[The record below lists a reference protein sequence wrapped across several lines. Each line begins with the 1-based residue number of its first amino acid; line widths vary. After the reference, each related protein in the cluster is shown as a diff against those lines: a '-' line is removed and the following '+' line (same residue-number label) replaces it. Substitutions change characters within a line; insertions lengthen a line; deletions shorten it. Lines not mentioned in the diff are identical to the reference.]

1 MNRQVQIIHP
11 VFCRVTNSSLVSI
24 AASRQPAAV
33 MLGWSSNSCFFGKR
47 FILVLGIVGLVVGW
61 TYLKRQPREIHSVAS
76 REIPEFTPHQQAEP
90 SAAASIPAPEPAPP
104 PAGEDPA
111 PLMPLKPMVVDL
123 GGGRFAVGG
132 VTIDRRLRE
141 ITLPAEVNMVEG
153 PVEYALVSKQ
163 GKIHEAVFATAA
175 EARDLHVAALLL
187 GVTPSSDLGPQNGA
201 ATVKRGAAVVIT
213 VEWERNGP
221 TERIFL
227 NEAVN
232 LSDPSTKAVSG
243 NLPAGAWIY
252 NGSRIEGDGVFAATR
267 HGSMISI
274 IRDDD
279 ALVNNPGASRDND
292 EIHTPNAGKLP
303 PKGHP
308 VRIVLRVK

>member
-1 MNRQVQIIHP
+1 M
-11 VFCRVTNSSLVSI
+11 FGLSSDF
-24 AASRQPAAV
+24 
-33 MLGWSSNSCFFGKR
+33 WFFRKR
-47 FILVLGIVGLVVGW
+47 FILGLGIVGLVLGW
-61 TYLKRQPREIHSVAS
+61 SYLKRHPGGIHSEAS
-76 REIPEFTPHQQAEP
+76 RENPVVIPDQKIELPAVESMPVAEP
-90 SAAASIPAPEPAPP
+90 PP
-104 PAGEDPA
+104 PAIADPA
-111 PLMPLKPMVVDL
+111 PTSPLKPMVVDL
-123 GGGRFAVGG
+123 GGGRFAVGR

-153 PVEYALVSKQ
+153 PVEYALVGKQ

-187 GVTPSSDLGPQNGA
+187 GVTPASDLGPQNAA

-252 NGSRIEGDGVFAATR
+252 NGSRIEADGVFAATR

-279 ALVNNPGASRDND
+279 SLVNNPGASRDDD

-308 VRIVLRVK
+308 VRVVLRVK

>member
-1 MNRQVQIIHP
+1 MPIVATRQH
-11 VFCRVTNSSLVSI
+11 
-24 AASRQPAAV
+24 AGV
-33 MLGWSSNSCFFGKR
+33 MLGSSSDFWFLGKR
-47 FILVLGIVGLVVGW
+47 FILMLVIVTLGVGW
-61 TYLKRQPREIHSVAS
+61 TYLKRHPEGIHSEAS
-76 REIPEFTPHQQAEP
+76 REIPEVIPDPQPEYPAVESIHVAEP
-90 SAAASIPAPEPAPP
+90 IPPESSAAPAPSQ
-104 PAGEDPA
+104 
-111 PLMPLKPMVVDL
+111 PLKPMVVDL
-123 GGGRFAVGG
+123 GGGRFAVGV

-187 GVTPSSDLGPQNGA
+187 GVTPSSDLGPQNAA

-308 VRIVLRVK
+308 VRMVLRVK